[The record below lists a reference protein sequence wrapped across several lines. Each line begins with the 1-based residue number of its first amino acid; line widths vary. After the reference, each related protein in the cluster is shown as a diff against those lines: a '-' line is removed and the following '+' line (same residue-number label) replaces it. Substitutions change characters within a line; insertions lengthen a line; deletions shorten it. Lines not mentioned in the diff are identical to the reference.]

1 MSRELRSITGK
12 QAGAVQTAPKSL
24 PPVNRPNLTESTKS
38 TIGSR
43 NIGSRTT
50 SADDRSFSLVHL
62 SSREKDCLLWAA
74 KGKSSWDIGLILG
87 VSESTVNFH
96 IKNAMKKLDT
106 TSRTVA
112 VIKAIQLYLI
122 DLPSL

>member
-1 MSRELRSITGK
+1 MSRALRSISGK
-12 QAGAVQTAPKSL
+12 QPGAVQTAPKSL
-24 PPVNRPNLTESTKS
+24 PPVKRPNLTESTKS
-38 TIGSR
+38 